1 MNRWD
6 VVIIWIVG
14 LLQLSVAGYAMRLNR
29 LFGTGRVGWSLFS
42 AFALLA
48 LLHLVQA
55 AKLFGPD
62 DEFAVKVQVGY
73 ALISFLLLIG
83 MAHIETVLKERQ
95 RAEREAQKMEA
106 IGQLT
111 EGVAHDFNNILAVLR
126 GYTSLLMTQQNN
138 PETAGYL
145 DEMSSTLDRAVALVR
160 QLLTFGKRRLINTA
174 TLNLNE
180 IVEDLTKMLRHL
192 IKQNIVLQNVCAPDL
207 PPILGDAA
215 MLGQVVMNLV
225 INGRD
230 AMPQGGTLTLETSI
244 VKVDRAHTVR
254 HREARSGEFVC
265 LRVSDSGGGISPAV
279 LPHLFEPFSTT
290 KAAGKG
296 TGLGLVTVHE
306 IVKEH
311 SGWIEVRSKIGEG
324 TEFRLYFPCA
334 EIHPTLVEAAVEKPG
349 STAAS

>member
-1 MNRWD
+1 
-6 VVIIWIVG
+6 
-14 LLQLSVAGYAMRLNR
+14 
-29 LFGTGRVGWSLFS
+29 
-42 AFALLA
+42 
-48 LLHLVQA
+48 
-55 AKLFGPD
+55 
-62 DEFAVKVQVGY
+62 
-73 ALISFLLLIG
+73 
-83 MAHIETVLKERQ
+83 
-95 RAEREAQKMEA
+95 MEA

-160 QLLTFGKRRLINTA
+160 QLLTFGKRRLVNTA
-174 TLNLNE
+174 PLNLNE

-230 AMPQGGTLTLETSI
+230 AMPQGGTLTIETSI

-265 LRVSDSGGGISPAV
+265 LRVSDSGGGISPAA
-279 LPHLFEPFSTT
+279 LPHLFEPFFKT

-324 TEFRLYFPCA
+324 TEFALYFPCA
-334 EIHPTLVEAAVEKPG
+334 EIRPTPVEAAVENPV